1 MSAPAPRGSCLRRSC
16 AAGVGA
22 LLVALLAFPA
32 LAGDG
37 DATQTIYRYRNPAGR
52 TVYVNDLARV
62 PAAQRPRAR
71 AVDLSRISLNEA
83 LGNDLQRAAS
93 QQVAALLGSRYCTG
107 ARRGA
112 ARGWWGTLWHVHG
125 HLVLI
130 GGALL
135 LLLLGSPWLVRTLG
149 VPQWSKLLLLALPAL
164 AFVALLS
171 SSAVRASRTLR
182 AARCRRRLSARALRR
197 DRGARPCRSR
207 PARASDL
214 RARTAGAGRWR
225 RARGGHRR
233 HPVRQPLTRP

>member
-1 MSAPAPRGSCLRRSC
+1 MSAPSPRGSRLRGSC

-22 LLVALLAFPA
+22 LLLALLTVPA
-32 LAGDG
+32 RAGDG

-62 PAAQRPRAR
+62 PAAQRARAR

-182 AARCRRRLSARALRR
+182 ALRGAADACRPERFAGTAALDPAARAQRVHRIFELEQRVR
-197 DRGARPCRSR
+197 AAGAARGAAIDAILSGSP
-207 PARASDL
+207 
-214 RARTAGAGRWR
+214 
-225 RARGGHRR
+225 
-233 HPVRQPLTRP
+233 